1 MDLVWTQGYYGQELF
16 YIDTDVICYQCGR
29 NVNFVH
35 TDGTQKVF
43 AFCGQGVGPFS
54 AHKIN
59 QHFAIAERCI
69 GPKIFVY
76 SYPSLEELMILVG
89 GAETEF
95 QRLAFS
101 SSNFLLSLSS
111 IPDFQMALW
120 DYTTGKKLTSVK
132 LTSDPITSV
141 GFNPANW
148 RQICVTTK
156 STVTVWNVEQ
166 SNVKYILLPQ
176 KVCLP
181 PEDPSVSN
189 DNEKELETNTPRAS
203 TKSSKYEVKVPLT
216 AVAGLVGEMADH
228 LQEFLDTT
236 VRVSPVAQAW
246 TPIGD
251 IYISCTSG
259 HLLKVNGET
268 YKVCPVFYSYSVL
281 SRSGSSYSSR
291 GPSISQKESRG
302 VSGEFQGEI
311 SKAVSLTCLGYHG
324 MGLFAVGDDGILHLL
339 DTVSEEMKVL
349 EAKNLGIP
357 ITALTFSYDYTN
369 LVLGSPKGTIYLL
382 EVEKDL
388 DSKILLHVH
397 YGEFVDIGSL
407 PKGSESCVTVRGDGM
422 VQAWSALDGHVL
434 SSIALG
440 EPASCLVSSPIAFLV
455 VVGSTTGYLYFLDFT
470 DEKKPRI
477 VHRTRLYCAPV
488 KQLIFDCS
496 GTYLIAAGE
505 DKNVF
510 LMNGCP
516 SSYFSVLGYTEVL
529 GDVQHI
535 TTTTKKDLI
544 LVGIAVCC
552 DTKQG
557 SSWDQIIWFEIKK
570 NFVRDLKQLYHSKK
584 CDLKDE
590 GINKK
595 DIYFQN
601 RLFGCALGE
610 GGIVYGIGR
619 STRKIIVTPL
629 PEEVPKKK
637 SGSQWLESPESKK
650 MFDGHQLRGGKLM
663 LSPHLQFL
671 ISYGPDGAFMLR
683 EVVNME
689 QTLRVIAHDY
699 HRGGVKALAITH
711 DCNIIFTI
719 GHDGA
724 LCCFEWR
731 LDSKERVRFKIKTTE
746 KEARKDQTIV
756 KGQENDA
763 LCNMRTWLPPVSVQE
778 RKERVERKKQESM
791 EKEESPLADQ
801 PNSTWLEQK
810 ELEILRAEEK
820 QYAETKKNLRAQIRD
835 IRKTIQHMM
844 RKNEELPDIEK
855 LSRHEFDLDVDEQA
869 RLQAEGEAEIEKV
882 REEIQF
888 DNLAK
893 LYLREVIKKE
903 CWDDMK
909 VKGRS
914 LQAFNSN
921 LEVANFPLKERSPQ
935 TLKKLEA
942 VSARRRI
949 EMKELM
955 IRKTEVELG
964 TRPAY
969 VGEEENEGEED
980 GGSKEQPCITG
991 GLGASYGGGSA
1002 LFYSQFDL
1010 HLRHQKANQIVL
1022 LEDAIHR
1029 IKVTFNRDFDD
1040 IFLKKEQ
1047 EMAKMREKNK
1057 RIIKIL
1063 SDLDLNEP
1071 VIDPEM
1077 SVMERPEQ
1085 LLTVDDNEV
1094 TVERF
1099 LTPEQRKKLEEQQ
1112 RLEEERRLRE
1122 KGDNQRERALDM
1134 MMGGVLE
1141 IRKEDELKKDIPV
1154 PLFMQQKESTEWTE
1168 EEQKLVKDYER
1179 RCKELNEEREKF
1191 RKQLETELRKL
1202 QAQIKEGMAAF
1213 DETLNQL
1220 FLKKIKVMMV
1230 IYQEELKILRLRRSL
1245 LIEEELD
1252 TRERELSYRMN
1263 HKRELR
1269 QLASEAVVEARINVD
1284 EFRNQYDILVAEDK
1298 VMDKA
1303 FKREFSDLSA
1313 VMADHLYRVF
1323 RKRPRGLKFKAPDT
1337 SSELVPSNPFAE
1349 RPSTAQQNAQTKLL
1363 LEAALDELDKPANM
1377 PEGLDPTVWQRLC
1390 NYRRA
1395 KIESENMVKKKAL
1408 VLAEMQAFL
1417 QKRVEEDEALKSEV
1431 DAIGIQLAKLKDD
1444 QLLFTLDL
1452 EVQLLLK
1459 QGQVEV
1465 DAGQFIHDY
1474 NNSVLIHRS
1483 VVEDLNATIKQL
1495 GESKIASMMES
1506 KDFRKGIIQLEWEH
1520 KKMSMEMEDLENK
1533 MKDIMFMKVT
1543 REIQAFLNESDY
1555 DAKKASEISTL
1566 EQTILMQ
1573 RKHHE
1578 KNVQTKEHIKEDLR
1592 SFLKRKKTYNT
1603 ALDKELEELNVCV
1616 NERRHIDEV
1625 NAERRLD
1632 TGKEKRYRD
1641 IIQRR
1646 KLVDLAKAQAQEVAV
1661 LRAEVERLRMRTFP
1675 ALVQVEH

>member
-1 MDLVWTQGYYGQELF
+1 MPTSSKTSRLQTVNLKTNQSYRKRLKEL
-16 YIDTDVICYQCGR
+16 YI
-29 NVNFVH
+29 NEKNNFIIE
-35 TDGTQKVF
+35 DSFQ
-43 AFCGQGVGPFS
+43 
-54 AHKIN
+54 
-59 QHFAIAERCI
+59 
-69 GPKIFVY
+69 
-76 SYPSLEELMILVG
+76 G

-120 DYTTGKKLTSVK
+120 
-132 LTSDPITSV
+132 
-141 GFNPANW
+141 
-148 RQICVTTK
+148 
-156 STVTVWNVEQ
+156 
-166 SNVKYILLPQ
+166 

-259 HLLKVNGET
+259 HLLKV
-268 YKVCPVFYSYSVL
+268 FILMLISL
-281 SRSGSSYSSR
+281 MFSSYFSM
-291 GPSISQKESRG
+291 IEG

-1085 LLTVDDNEV
+1085 LLTVDDNE
-1094 TVERF
+1094 
-1099 LTPEQRKKLEEQQ
+1099 
-1112 RLEEERRLRE
+1112 
-1122 KGDNQRERALDM
+1122 
-1134 MMGGVLE
+1134 
-1141 IRKEDELKKDIPV
+1141 DIPV